1 MNGCFQYQNGKS
13 HGKQPLQHRS
23 KTILNIN
30 IRKILT
36 YSKQKQNFG
45 NTCRGGP
52 WFTFVVVSPFTINLL
67 RKSCYVIPVF
77 LGGLQ
82 HMNWFLVIFNE
93 EIWSRYALVEW
104 IRLVS
109 QESTVTLYCCSF
121 LCSYFTNIKMF
132 VFVGVASNA
141 LRQPYLWLTIILT
154 VGISLLPVICIQFL
168 YKTIWPSDGD
178 KVRSPSLLW
187 SSFSFENH
195 FFPQLILNTYFT
207 SYTRSRETGRSTRR
221 SWRRRRGEQKLQ
233 RSNVAGDPGAPPMPS
248 LTLEATLTS
257 SPLGAA
263 YAGARRPEVE
273 PRIASERF
281 HKEKLRTSEMQGR
294 RRENRSI
301 TLLLKW

>member
-13 HGKQPLQHRS
+13 QQPMHHRS

-30 IRKILT
+30 IGKILT

-52 WFTFVVVSPFTINLL
+52 WFTFVVVSPFTTNLL
-67 RKSCYVIPVF
+67 RKSCHVIPVF

-82 HMNWFLVIFNE
+82 HMNWVLVIFNE
-93 EIWSRYALVEW
+93 DIWSRYALVEW
-104 IRLVS
+104 IRLVT

-187 SSFSFENH
+187 SNFSFENH
-195 FFPQLILNTYFT
+195 FFPNWFWTHISHHTPGPEKQEEVREGVGGGGEENKNFSVPTWPAIPALRLCLLSLSRLRWPHRLWAQHT
-207 SYTRSRETGRSTRR
+207 S
-221 SWRRRRGEQKLQ
+221 
-233 RSNVAGDPGAPPMPS
+233 APADPRW
-248 LTLEATLTS
+248 
-257 SPLGAA
+257 SPG
-263 YAGARRPEVE
+263 
-273 PRIASERF
+273 
-281 HKEKLRTSEMQGR
+281 
-294 RRENRSI
+294 
-301 TLLLKW
+301 